1 MNIVICDDERKV
13 IQDVGEICRS
23 YFGNEIYIYGFYN
36 AESLLRKIAEIND
49 VIDLFIL
56 DIEMP
61 GKDGLWLKQ
70 ELERYHYGSSILYLT
85 SHDELVHEAFGRYVI
100 GFVDKVKFYKQP
112 DLLIEK
118 LKIFKQSEEQKET
131 IGIKDELGSF
141 CIYKDQIVKITSE
154 HVYSYLEYTTGRMEK
169 GRLITEKQLIRK
181 TLKDWEK
188 ELGDNF
194 LRPSKQM
201 IINMD
206 YIQRFDKIIIL
217 KDGTELSI
225 PRTNYGKCHDRYFD
239 YCGKKMKWR

>member
-85 SHDELVHEAFGRYVI
+85 SVLYH
-100 GFVDKVKFYKQP
+100 
-112 DLLIEK
+112 
-118 LKIFKQSEEQKET
+118 
-131 IGIKDELGSF
+131 
-141 CIYKDQIVKITSE
+141 
-154 HVYSYLEYTTGRMEK
+154 
-169 GRLITEKQLIRK
+169 
-181 TLKDWEK
+181 
-188 ELGDNF
+188 
-194 LRPSKQM
+194 
-201 IINMD
+201 
-206 YIQRFDKIIIL
+206 
-217 KDGTELSI
+217 
-225 PRTNYGKCHDRYFD
+225 
-239 YCGKKMKWR
+239 

>member
-1 MNIVICDDERKV
+1 MSIGLYIVLAPLYLKSVRKLQEKRFV
-13 IQDVGEICRS
+13 FV
-23 YFGNEIYIYGFYN
+23 
-36 AESLLRKIAEIND
+36 KILAIIIPENGAKVSKIKC
-49 VIDLFIL
+49 F
-56 DIEMP
+56 
-61 GKDGLWLKQ
+61 Q
-70 ELERYHYGSSILYLT
+70 FAQQTLT

-118 LKIFKQSEEQKET
+118 LKIFKQLEEQKQT
-131 IGIKDELGSF
+131 IVIKDELGSF

-239 YCGKKMKWR
+239 YCGKKMKWK

>member
-118 LKIFKQSEEQKET
+118 LKMNLVAFVF
-131 IGIKDELGSF
+131 IK
-141 CIYKDQIVKITSE
+141 IK
-154 HVYSYLEYTTGRMEK
+154 
-169 GRLITEKQLIRK
+169 
-181 TLKDWEK
+181 
-188 ELGDNF
+188 
-194 LRPSKQM
+194 
-201 IINMD
+201 
-206 YIQRFDKIIIL
+206 
-217 KDGTELSI
+217 
-225 PRTNYGKCHDRYFD
+225 
-239 YCGKKMKWR
+239 